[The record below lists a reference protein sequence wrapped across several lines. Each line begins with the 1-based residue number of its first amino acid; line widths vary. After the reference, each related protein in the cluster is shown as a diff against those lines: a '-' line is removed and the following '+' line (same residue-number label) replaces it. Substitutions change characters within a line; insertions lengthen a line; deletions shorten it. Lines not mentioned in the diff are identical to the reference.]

1 MTEIQLNGNV
11 LKLQDS
17 YRHSVEA
24 TRLMKNNNS
33 FDEIGISDNSNDDD
47 YGSFD
52 DSQEE
57 LDVVET
63 STTVPEN
70 ED

>member
-1 MTEIQLNGNV
+1 LTEIQLNGNV

-17 YRHSVEA
+17 YRHNVEA

>member
-1 MTEIQLNGNV
+1 
-11 LKLQDS
+11 
-17 YRHSVEA
+17 VEA